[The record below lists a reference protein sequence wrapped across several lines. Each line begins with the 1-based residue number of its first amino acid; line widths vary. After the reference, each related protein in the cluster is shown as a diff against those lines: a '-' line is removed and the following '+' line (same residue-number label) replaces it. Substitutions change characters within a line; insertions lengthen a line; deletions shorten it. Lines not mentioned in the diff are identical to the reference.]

1 MFKIFDNMFVFQS
14 SFELTGYITFYYL
27 SVLLWALLF
36 QSSFE
41 LTGYITEMIYLIPGY
56 VCREFQSSFELT
68 GYITKY
74 YDVRKIYSNWVSK
87 LFRAYGL
94 YNINTTHCTK
104 SISQFQSSFEL
115 TGYITE
121 HSCSKWI
128 KVIAVS
134 KLFRAYGL
142 YNGL

>member
-1 MFKIFDNMFVFQS
+1 MFV
-14 SFELTGYITFYYL
+14 
-27 SVLLWALLF
+27 F

-94 YNINTTHCTK
+94 YNKTLNEEYGCYLVCFK
-104 SISQFQSSFEL
+104 ALSSL
-115 TGYITE
+115 R
-121 HSCSKWI
+121 
-128 KVIAVS
+128 VI
-134 KLFRAYGL
+134 
-142 YNGL
+142 